1 MTERLRQLYS
11 SLKDCWNGGLK
22 EHFFRSAAAFFILVV
37 IFFGLS
43 MVSPQIRNAF
53 LNMMESAMSG
63 AITEDGSIDGAFL
76 LSNNITACGLIML
89 YGFLPFVRLPA
100 LPLGI
105 NAMIVGCMA
114 QWYMHSD
121 ISLLVYF
128 AGILP
133 HGLLE
138 FPAMFLS
145 FAVGLYI
152 CDNISRYLRRDKS
165 ALSPWGCAVWLA
177 RFHVLVLVPL
187 LTGAALVEVYVTPLV
202 MNLFL

>member
-1 MTERLRQLYS
+1 MTNRLHQLYA

-22 EHFFRSAAAFFILVV
+22 EHFFRSAAAFLILSV

-43 MVSPQIRNAF
+43 TVSPQIRQAF
-53 LNMMESAMSG
+53 LNMVESAMNG
-63 AITEDGSIDGAFL
+63 AIAEDGGIDGAFI
-76 LSNNITACGLIML
+76 LSHNITACGLIML
-89 YGFLPFVRLPA
+89 YGFLPFVRLSA

-105 NAMIVGCMA
+105 NAMVMGCMA
-114 QWYMHSD
+114 QWYLHND
-121 ISLLVYF
+121 ISLLTYF

-138 FPAMFLS
+138 FPAMFLA
-145 FAVGLYI
+145 FAVGLYT
-152 CDNISRYLRRDKS
+152 CDNISRYLRKDKS

-177 RFHVLVLVPL
+177 RFHILVLVPL
-187 LTGAALVEVYVTPLV
+187 LTGAALLEVYVTPRI